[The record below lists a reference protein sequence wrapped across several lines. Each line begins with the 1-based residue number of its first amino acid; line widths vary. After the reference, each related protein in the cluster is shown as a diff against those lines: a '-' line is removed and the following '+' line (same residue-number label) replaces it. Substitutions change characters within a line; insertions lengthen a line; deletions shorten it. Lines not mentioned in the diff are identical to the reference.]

1 MLDSIAQ
8 HFRREDSIM
17 NSTYLK
23 EKLEVQEG
31 EIADDRLFQEV
42 KRKQMNQLRRFN
54 KSQKYA
60 SRTAKLYYI
69 CQLYQ
74 HLSRLAQDFNIAIV
88 IVNQVSDY
96 SFESSGSFTEAEAGE
111 LDYPLNLDFQTAV
124 SSGWDSRTIYN
135 SIPTANITLKTRKS
149 RIWKW
154 SWQSRLKRSLINVK
168 TLQYQLPTKAGTQL
182 ESS

>member
-60 SRTAKLYYI
+60 SNSQVVLY
-69 CQLYQ
+69 
-74 HLSRLAQDFNIAIV
+74 LSII
-88 IVNQVSDY
+88 S
-96 SFESSGSFTEAEAGE
+96 
-111 LDYPLNLDFQTAV
+111 
-124 SSGWDSRTIYN
+124 
-135 SIPTANITLKTRKS
+135 TL
-149 RIWKW
+149 
-154 SWQSRLKRSLINVK
+154 V
-168 TLQYQLPTKAGTQL
+168 
-182 ESS
+182 